1 MFFLISKQP
10 MYYYITKRIHLVIT
24 SSDFCEVYPARFNAL
39 SIISSATRLNVAQKP
54 NLYKRSKENT
64 QLSNLCYLKFLDSL
78 NIARRNR
85 FNINN

>member
-24 SSDFCEVYPARFNAL
+24 SFDFCEVYPARFNAL

-64 QLSNLCYLKFLDSL
+64 QLSNLCYLDFLNSL
-78 NIARRNR
+78 SITRRNR
-85 FNINN
+85 FLINN